1 MLIVAG
7 CKPFSRSAQEGACRS
22 GRCVWP
28 SRTSKSPPVEV
39 SFGTS
44 SLVSAPLLYTCRRA
58 RGAPSVQALAQRR
71 CRAAHATI
79 SRHSQGRLQGARA
92 DQGGIA
98 ELPC

>member
-1 MLIVAG
+1 MLIVLARAS
-7 CKPFSRSAQEGACRS
+7 PSS

-28 SRTSKSPPVEV
+28 ARTWKFPPADASR
-39 SFGTS
+39 GTS
-44 SLVSAPLLYTCRRA
+44 RVVSAPLLFTCKRA
-58 RGAPSVQALAQRR
+58 RGAPSVKALAQRR

-92 DQGGIA
+92 DQGGKA